1 MQMIKPALP
10 WDVSTNPIPLINMA
24 ARAIARIGE
33 RRLKPFG
40 VGVGQIPVIYML
52 RNGAAMSQTELAQA
66 IRIEQPSMAQMLVRM
81 QRDGLIRRTPDPE
94 DGRSSL
100 ISLTEDALAK
110 LPAARRVLADGNKR
124 TLAGFSADE
133 ITTLVDLM
141 RRLNDN
147 LDGMLEEEVSEE
159 EAV

>member
-1 MQMIKPALP
+1 MQMKKPALP
-10 WDVSTNPIPLINMA
+10 WDMSTNPVPLINMA

-33 RRLKPFG
+33 RALKPFG

-52 RNGAAMSQTELAQA
+52 RNGAAMSQTELALA
-66 IRIEQPSMAQMLVRM
+66 IRIEQPSMAQMLARM
-81 QRDGLIRRTPDPE
+81 QRDGLIRRTPDPQ

-133 ITTLVDLM
+133 ITTLVGLM

-147 LDGMLEEEVSEE
+147 LDRMQEEDVSED